1 MSCSEC
7 GEVETTYNEKIG
19 ETECVGCGL
28 ILITELFEETVSAY
42 DVDGNQLRSAD
53 WLGLGSKPLYRNR
66 KLDKGNTNLQTG
78 INMSKMLLGSFVT
91 TKALR
96 SRVEVVYIKAFRKHL
111 FSQYSLEDRAT
122 ALVYYLLRENSI
134 PYTMKE
140 IAKEYNSNVKVAYV
154 IVKRLSNAFGRTGV
168 TDTRAFAEKY
178 ATQLDIGIDYVGA
191 CGLVADY
198 FDRVVSERDENLT
211 SSTSA
216 AVCWIVAKSQYKQL
230 TQKQISEVSNMSL
243 NIIYKETKRLLGFI
257 NTNIKEIEGKG
268 IEGII

>member
-7 GEVETTYNEKIG
+7 GGLETAYNERVG

-28 ILITELFEETVSAY
+28 ILVTELFEETVSAY
-42 DVDGNQLRSAD
+42 DADGNQLRSAD

>member
-42 DVDGNQLRSAD
+42 D
-53 WLGLGSKPLYRNR
+53 
-66 KLDKGNTNLQTG
+66 
-78 INMSKMLLGSFVT
+78 
-91 TKALR
+91 KALR

-230 TQKQISEVSNMSL
+230 TQKQIATVSRV
-243 NIIYKETKRLLGFI
+243 Y
-257 NTNIKEIEGKG
+257 
-268 IEGII
+268 

>member
-7 GEVETTYNEKIG
+7 GGIETEYNERIG

-28 ILITELFEETVSAY
+28 ILVTELFEETVNAY

-53 WLGLGSKPLYRNR
+53 WLKLGSKPLYRNR
-66 KLDKGNTNLQTG
+66 KLDRADTNLQTG

-96 SRVEVVYIKAFRKHL
+96 SRVDVLYIKAFRKHL
-111 FSQYSLEDRAT
+111 FGNYSYEDRAT
-122 ALVYYLLRENSI
+122 ALVYYVLRENNN

-140 IAKEYNSNVKVAYV
+140 IAKEYNSNIKIAYV
-154 IVKRLSNAFGRTGV
+154 IVKRLSIAFGKTIKN
-168 TDTRAFAEKY
+168 DTRAFAEKY
-178 ATQLDIGIDYVGA
+178 ATQLGVGIDYVGA

-216 AVCWIVAKSQYKQL
+216 AICWIVAKAQYKQL
-230 TQKQISEVSNMSL
+230 TQKQISEVSNMSV
-243 NIIYKETKRLLGFI
+243 NIIYKESKRLLGFI
-257 NTNIKEIEGKG
+257 NTSIKEIEGKG